1 MTLSQ
6 LVIICIL
13 TLILVYLIT
22 DFICFIRKSE
32 EYEKD
37 EWRHR

>member
-13 TLILVYLIT
+13 TSILVYLIT
-22 DFICFIRKSE
+22 DFICFIRESE

>member
-6 LVIICIL
+6 FVIVCIL
-13 TLILVYLIT
+13 TSIIVYMIT
-22 DFICFIRKSE
+22 DFICFLRNSE

-37 EWRHR
+37 EWRRK